1 MVYLSHEIAVLQA
14 KSQGFDATIA
24 QLNSAAAQQ
33 DQAAAAA
40 SARATAARAEAA
52 RLNGVAATFQAQAAA
67 DDAQAANLDQ
77 QIAQQLQDEPPKMIE
92 VGDGKW
98 KPNPEWAKWKAALN
112 ALTKQRDQ
120 ARADAATA
128 RASANQNSAAAAQS
142 QAAAAAADQD
152 AAAAKANA
160 AQLRQQA
167 AAVGTQKDGVTQQ
180 IASFTRWQQEISR
193 QPLSRTALETVA
205 HEVAAYADNLES
217 QYAVAVDLAATAEKQ
232 QWYLQT
238 LVQELSSKI
247 SGLNAQLPAT
257 AAEVASAAANLSD
270 IETRILHVMKR
281 VPE

>member
-24 QLNSAAAQQ
+24 QLTSAAAQQ

-52 RLNGVAATFQAQAAA
+52 SVNGVAATFQAQAAA

-128 RASANQNSAAAAQS
+128 RASANQHRSAAAQS
-142 QAAAAAADQD
+142 QTPAPDGHHGAAAANGKHA
-152 AAAAKANA
+152 
-160 AQLRQQA
+160 
-167 AAVGTQKDGVTQQ
+167 
-180 IASFTRWQQEISR
+180 
-193 QPLSRTALETVA
+193 
-205 HEVAAYADNLES
+205 
-217 QYAVAVDLAATAEKQ
+217 
-232 QWYLQT
+232 
-238 LVQELSSKI
+238 
-247 SGLNAQLPAT
+247 
-257 AAEVASAAANLSD
+257 
-270 IETRILHVMKR
+270 
-281 VPE
+281 